1 MNCIRCHH
9 TDEAHE
15 TTSNDSLLQRG
26 RCMIPSCDC
35 TKFSD
40 AIKSAADKKNDLVSR
55 KKKKKVKRL
64 ERKVAKIS
72 STAKMAEEKKK
83 PKKKSK

>member
-1 MNCIRCHH
+1 MRGQFLSLKILVPNHKFINCVICHH

-26 RCMIPSCDC
+26 RCMIPSCSC

-40 AIKSAADKKNDLVSR
+40 AIKKIDEDL
-55 KKKKKVKRL
+55 L
-64 ERKVAKIS
+64 
-72 STAKMAEEKKK
+72 
-83 PKKKSK
+83 

>member
-1 MNCIRCHH
+1 MRGQFLSLKILVPNHKFMNCVICHH

-26 RCMIPSCDC
+26 RCMIPYCGC

-40 AIKSAADKKNDLVSR
+40 AIKKIDEDL
-55 KKKKKVKRL
+55 L
-64 ERKVAKIS
+64 
-72 STAKMAEEKKK
+72 
-83 PKKKSK
+83 